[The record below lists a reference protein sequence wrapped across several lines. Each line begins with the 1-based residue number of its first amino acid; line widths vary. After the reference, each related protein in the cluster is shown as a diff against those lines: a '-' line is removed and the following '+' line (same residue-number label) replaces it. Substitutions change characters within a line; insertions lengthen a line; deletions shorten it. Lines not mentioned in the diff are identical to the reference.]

1 MHQIFVEYEL
11 SEEELRND
19 LKEVFGKEKFFFSTD
34 RDRSGT
40 LVQLFDNDSYLK
52 RQIEL
57 NFLDEEE
64 GFQSADLLAIHLTK
78 KYKCDVVR
86 ELSATLAIREFGS
99 DSAAQVASILLR
111 NKRAYVIADSD
122 GEYEIQEEG
131 FKPVIE
137 KEITNYNK
145 TYTQC

>member
-11 SEEELRND
+11 SEKELRND
-19 LKEVFGKEKFFFSTD
+19 LKEVFENKDFFFPTD

-40 LVQLFDNDSYLK
+40 LVELVESDSYLK
-52 RQIEL
+52 RQIEIWM
-57 NFLDEEE
+57 DEEE

-86 ELSATLAIREFGS
+86 ELSASLAIREFGN
-99 DSAAQVASILLR
+99 DSAAQVSSVLLR
-111 NKRAYVIADSD
+111 NNRAYVIADSD
-122 GEYEIQEEG
+122 GENEIQEEG
-131 FKPVIE
+131 FIPVIE
-137 KEITNYNK
+137 KEITNYNR